1 MIKNLMRWPIA
12 IQGTVF
18 GLVGLLFNVNL
29 ILKVQAE
36 TVHSALLP
44 NEADHSIDIST
55 AQEIA
60 PLTPNLNNTPLH
72 VLYPADAAKTQVLT
86 LSEPNTPFGTALSV
100 VDRIPLAIPT
110 SGGFYIGKYFHSYV
124 DPCQD
129 GRGNVRQLVGIWS
142 RKFVQFNTIMDP
154 PSHCVNST
162 GSPSESIDILV
173 DGKVYPLTMLK
184 MSDKNGGNGFYAGL
198 YPISAPLLEALQ
210 NNSSNRVE
218 IRFSDLGDGNEKT
231 TTVRVNPAS
240 VKAFQ
245 QIYGTPSNGG
255 E

>member
-1 MIKNLMRWPIA
+1 MSKNLMRWPIA

-18 GLVGLLFNVNL
+18 GLGGLLFNINL

-36 TVHSALLP
+36 TVHSAPLP
-44 NEADHSIDIST
+44 REVEHSIDIST
-55 AQEIA
+55 DWEIV
-60 PLTPNLNNTPLH
+60 PLPTSLKNTPLT
-72 VLYPADAAKTQVLT
+72 VLYPADAAKTQVLM
-86 LSEPNTPFGTALSV
+86 LSEPDTPFGTALSV
-100 VDRIPLAIPT
+100 VDRIPLALPT

-124 DPCQD
+124 DPCKD

-142 RKFVQFNTIMDP
+142 HKFVQFNTIMDP
-154 PSHCVNST
+154 PDHCINST
-162 GSPSESIDILV
+162 SSPGESIDIMV

-184 MSDKNGGNGFYAGL
+184 INGENGEDGYYPGL

-245 QIYGTPSNGG
+245 QIYGTPSNGR